1 MGFFDEIAKRAKEA
15 AKTASDAVDK
25 ASENMAES
33 IATVKNTIPNS
44 DIISAKAEKIKSDV
58 KNINM
63 DDVGNY
69 ALDMG
74 KLVTGVTAYEQRKA
88 AAEKKEEADK
98 IMKET
103 TDEIEKIR
111 FLANNRLETFGHARC
126 EMLRTTVGRFIRIVN
141 MLNNSVKA
149 KDYDLSSSLTISDAD
164 FAELESVEMNASN
177 LLTTAATGGSI
188 AAAALAGVPA
198 AVNATVAALCS
209 ASTGTAISQLSG
221 AAARQ
226 ATLAWLGGGSL
237 ASGGGG
243 VAAGTTVLAG
253 ITWAATGVM
262 ALASVAVVAGKI
274 YSQKNTDA
282 EKYLADTKVWS
293 AKAKAAAEIMHG
305 VVRRS
310 DELLSVTSRLEGRII
325 PALDSLEALVPKF
338 DSSDS
343 NHAETFQRAAILVKS
358 MSELAQTPLLD
369 DSGNLNEQSLVV
381 AQKTQRILNHTLS

>member
-33 IATVKNTIPNS
+33 IATVRNTIPNS
-44 DIISAKAEKIKSDV
+44 DTISAKAEKIKSDV

-149 KDYDLSSSLTISDAD
+149 KGYDLSSSLTISDTD

-253 ITWAATGVM
+253 IT
-262 ALASVAVVAGKI
+262 
-274 YSQKNTDA
+274 
-282 EKYLADTKVWS
+282 
-293 AKAKAAAEIMHG
+293 
-305 VVRRS
+305 
-310 DELLSVTSRLEGRII
+310 LSLMQI
-325 PALDSLEALVPKF
+325 
-338 DSSDS
+338 
-343 NHAETFQRAAILVKS
+343 
-358 MSELAQTPLLD
+358 
-369 DSGNLNEQSLVV
+369 
-381 AQKTQRILNHTLS
+381 